1 MAAHF
6 RLQMPGSTMGS
17 SEHIGANTSAFGAG
31 PACWWRMGL
40 PATTPA
46 PVAIYYPPTKAK
58 PLTDGGGR
66 LSSIAEDPMELGHY
80 RSRRAR
86 RSLEEHLWRSSS
98 TTCIHSPTRT
108 YNYSPPSYCERCG
121 QVQVW
126 CLCCDSGRPKS
137 TLATT
142 KNTLPKPQ
150 QSQNY

>member
-6 RLQMPGSTMGS
+6 RLQMPGSTILGS
-17 SEHIGANTSAFGAG
+17 NEHIGANTSAFGAG

-40 PATTPA
+40 PASTPVPA
-46 PVAIYYPPTKAK
+46 AIYYPPTKAK
-58 PLTDGGGR
+58 PLTDSGGR

-80 RSRRAR
+80 RSRRAS
-86 RSLEEHLWRSSS
+86 RSLEENLWRSSS
-98 TTCIHSPTRT
+98 TSPIRT
-108 YNYSPPSYCERCG
+108 YDYSPPSYCERCG

-126 CLCCDSGRPKS
+126 CVCCDSERPKT

-150 QSQNY
+150 KSKNY